1 MSMKS
6 IISTITIAVLL
17 QGCVAAA
24 VVGVVG
30 GASVATDNRSLGNQ
44 IDDQKIEIDAQA
56 KLSKSDALS
65 DNTNLQVISVNG
77 SVLVIGQAPNSYL
90 RDQAIKAI
98 NEVNG
103 VKQLHNQIRVSNT
116 TSFTTKTNDVW
127 LTSKVKTSLF
137 GTDKLDA
144 TNIKVVTENGEVF
157 LMGLVTKEQATI
169 AVEIARN
176 VSGVNRVFKIFEY
189 VEVKSAG

>member
-1 MSMKS
+1 MSVKS
-6 IISTITIAVLL
+6 IIVTITFAALL

-30 GASVATDNRSLGNQ
+30 GASVAADNRSLGNQ
-44 IDDQKIEIDAQA
+44 IDDQKIELDAHANLA
-56 KLSKSDALS
+56 KSEALN
-65 DNTNLQVISVNG
+65 DNTNLHVISVNG
-77 SVLVIGQAPNSYL
+77 SVLVVGQAPNSYL

-98 NEVNG
+98 NLVHG
-103 VKQLHNQIRVSNT
+103 ITQLHNQIRVSNT

-127 LTSKVKTSLF
+127 LTSKVKTALF
-137 GTDKLDA
+137 GTEELDA

-157 LMGLVTKEQATI
+157 LMGLVSKSQAAI
-169 AVEIARN
+169 AVDIARN

-189 VEVKSAG
+189 IE

>member
-1 MSMKS
+1 MSIKS
-6 IISTITIAVLL
+6 LISTVTLAALL

-44 IDDQKIEIDAQA
+44 IDDQNIELNAHAKIAD
-56 KLSKSDALS
+56 SKALN
-65 DNTNLQVISVNG
+65 DNTNLHVYSVNG
-77 SVLVIGQAPNSYL
+77 SVLVVGQAPNSYL

-116 TSFTTKTNDVW
+116 TAFTTKTNDAW
-127 LTSKVKTSLF
+127 LTSKVKTALF
-137 GTDKLDA
+137 SHDKLDT
-144 TNIKVVTENGEVF
+144 TNIKVVTENAEVF
-157 LMGLVTKEQATI
+157 LMGLVSEKQASI
-169 AVEIARN
+169 AVEVARN
-176 VSGVNRVFKIFEY
+176 VGGVNRVFKIFEY
-189 VEVKSAG
+189 IK

>member
-6 IISTITIAVLL
+6 IISTIAVAILL
-17 QGCVAAA
+17 QGCMAAA

-44 IDDQKIEIDAQA
+44 IDDQKIEIDAQT

-77 SVLVIGQAPNSYL
+77 SVLVVGQAPNSYL

-103 VKQLHNQIRVSNT
+103 VKQLHNQIRISNT

-157 LMGLVTKEQATI
+157 LMGLVTKEQATS
-169 AVEIARN
+169 AVDIARN

-189 VEVKSAG
+189 VDVKQAN

>member
-1 MSMKS
+1 MSIKS
-6 IISTITIAVLL
+6 IISTITLAVLL

-24 VVGVVG
+24 VIGVVG

-44 IDDQKIEIDAQA
+44 IDDQNIELDAYVKINKI
-56 KLSKSDALS
+56 DALS

-103 VKQLHNQIRVSNT
+103 VKQLHNQIRISNT
-116 TSFTTKTNDVW
+116 ISFTTKTNDVW

-157 LMGLVTKEQATI
+157 LMGLVTKTQATI
-169 AVEIARN
+169 AVDITRN
-176 VSGVNRVFKIFEY
+176 VSGVNRVFKMFEY
-189 VEVKSAG
+189 VEQNQVD

>member
-1 MSMKS
+1 MKS
-6 IISTITIAVLL
+6 IISIITIAVLL

-56 KLSKSDALS
+56 KLRKSDALS

>member
-44 IDDQKIEIDAQA
+44 IDDQKIEIDAQT
-56 KLSKSDALS
+56 KLRKSDALS

-189 VEVKSAG
+189 VEVK

>member
-1 MSMKS
+1 MSIKS
-6 IISTITIAVLL
+6 VLGVIATAAIL

-44 IDDQKIEIDAQA
+44 IDDQKIEIDAHTELA
-56 KLSKSDALS
+56 TSKALS
-65 DNTNLQVISVNG
+65 ENTNLQVVSVNG
-77 SVLVIGQAPNSYL
+77 SVLVVGQAPNSYL
-90 RDQAIKAI
+90 RDQAINLL

-103 VKQLHNQIRVSNT
+103 VNQLHNQIRISNT
-116 TSFTTKTNDVW
+116 VAFTTKTNDVW

-137 GTDKLDA
+137 SSDKLDA

-157 LMGLVTKEQATI
+157 LMGLVTKAQADI
-169 AVEIARN
+169 AVDIARN

-189 VEVKSAG
+189 IK

>member
-1 MSMKS
+1 MSIKS
-6 IISTITIAVLL
+6 IVSIITLAVLL

-30 GASVATDNRSLGNQ
+30 
-44 IDDQKIEIDAQA
+44 E
-56 KLSKSDALS
+56 ALS

-103 VKQLHNQIRVSNT
+103 VKQLHNQIRISNT

-137 GTDKLDA
+137 GTEKLDA
-144 TNIKVVTENGEVF
+144 TNIKVVT
-157 LMGLVTKEQATI
+157 
-169 AVEIARN
+169 ARN

-189 VEVKSAG
+189 VTENQAE